1 MKRMRDDVRMPD
13 LVLFDLDGTLTDAAP
28 GIVNCLKYALDDMG
42 IEHPDDATIRT
53 FLGPPL
59 DVTFREHFGMTAE
72 QSRAGIAKYRERYHD
87 VGELEN
93 AVYGGIPELLQQ
105 LVDSNVTLA
114 VSTSKP
120 TVSATRILE
129 HFELAQYF
137 AFIGG
142 AALDTSRDSKALVI
156 AHTREEL
163 AARGFDVANAST
175 TMVGDR
181 EHDVKGAAQFGIPTI
196 GVLWGYGSQEELEAA
211 GAQAIVATPSAL
223 GEALASPM

>member
-1 MKRMRDDVRMPD
+1 MPD

-28 GIVNCLKYALDDMG
+28 GIVNCLKYALDDAG

-59 DVTFREHFGMTAE
+59 DITFREHFGMTPE
-72 QSRAGIAKYRERYHD
+72 QSAAGIAKYRERYHD

-93 AVYGGIPELLQQ
+93 SVYDGIPELLQS
-105 LVDSNVTLA
+105 LTDAGFTLA

-129 HFELAQYF
+129 HFELAPYF

-163 AARGFDVANAST
+163 EKQGLDVSTART

-196 GVLWGYGSQEELEAA
+196 GVLWGYGSEGELAAA
-211 GAQAIVATPSAL
+211 GAQAIVATPSEL
-223 GEALASPM
+223 QSRLLA

>member
-1 MKRMRDDVRMPD
+1 VPD
-13 LVLFDLDGTLTDAAP
+13 IVLFDLDGTLTDAAP

-42 IEHPDDATIRT
+42 IEPPDETTLRS

-59 DVTFREHFGMTAE
+59 DITFREYFGLTPE

-93 AVYGGIPELLQQ
+93 AVYPGIPEVLAQ
-105 LVDSNVTLA
+105 LTASGATLA

-129 HFELAQYF
+129 HFELAPYF
-137 AFIGG
+137 SFIGG

-156 AHTREEL
+156 AHTLESL
-163 AARGFDVANAST
+163 AEQGLDVPAASK

-181 EHDVKGAAQFGIPTI
+181 EHDVKGAAEFGIPTI
-196 GVLWGYGSQEELEAA
+196 GVLWGYGSQEELAAA
-211 GAQAIVATPSAL
+211 GAAAL
-223 GEALASPM
+223 VDSPEGLTTALRR